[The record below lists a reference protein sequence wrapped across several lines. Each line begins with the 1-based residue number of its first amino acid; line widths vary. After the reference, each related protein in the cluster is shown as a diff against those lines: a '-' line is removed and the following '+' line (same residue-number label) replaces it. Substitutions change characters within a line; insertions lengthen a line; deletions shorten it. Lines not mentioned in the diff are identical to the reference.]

1 MKKEKVREYFE
12 LVKLVYR
19 PDIPAFAVSALT
31 PYKVHWFGAKWGEIG
46 AVIEAAAKM
55 GGSVEAAIEF
65 LTKLG
70 VEWED

>member
-12 LVKLVYR
+12 LVQVVYW
-19 PDIPAFAVSALT
+19 PDTPQVAVYALT
-31 PYKVHWFGAKWGEIG
+31 PYKIHWFGEKWWEIG

-55 GGSVEAAIEF
+55 GGSVEDAIEF